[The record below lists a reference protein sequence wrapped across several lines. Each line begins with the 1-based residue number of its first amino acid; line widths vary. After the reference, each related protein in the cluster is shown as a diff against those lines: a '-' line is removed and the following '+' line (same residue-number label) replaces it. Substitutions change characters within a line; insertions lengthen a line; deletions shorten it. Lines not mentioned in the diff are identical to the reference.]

1 MNNDL
6 ICYKQMPVWTADTI
20 PAAFLSRHNTQ
31 EGTWGK
37 LHVLEGR
44 LKFYGLDEHDNILSE
59 KELSP
64 DSGVHTIEPQQWH
77 KIEPLGEDLR
87 VQLEFHCDKADYS
100 AKNTA

>member
-37 LHVLEGR
+37 LVLTDEWCWR
-44 LKFYGLDEHDNILSE
+44 LV
-59 KELSP
+59 P
-64 DSGVHTIEPQQWH
+64 
-77 KIEPLGEDLR
+77 
-87 VQLEFHCDKADYS
+87 
-100 AKNTA
+100 

>member
-59 KELSP
+59 QELSP
-64 DSGVHTIEPQQWH
+64 DSGVHTIEPQQ
-77 KIEPLGEDLR
+77 KIRHDRHPLR
-87 VQLEFHCDKADYS
+87 RQSRNRHRPAR
-100 AKNTA
+100 